1 MSIVKPV
8 LDYLAYVA
16 VRLFICVIQAM
27 RVETAHA
34 IARSLAWLAADVLH
48 VRGKILQN
56 NLSHAFPEL
65 KSEERNKIVREM
77 WEHLF
82 LLVVEVAHTPR
93 KIHETNWRDHV
104 RLRNSEIVV
113 GELLS
118 DRPTILVTAHVGN
131 FEVGGYVLG
140 LFGFPTYTVARTLD
154 NPHLDRFLNN
164 FRGKTGQFIIPKN
177 GGFDQIVAVLENSGV
192 MTLLADQN
200 AGRKGCWVNFFDRPA
215 SAHKAIALLS
225 LEHDAPIVASYSRR
239 LGRPLQFEVVT
250 SAKRNPRLEDGSPS
264 TVSELTQWYTEQLE
278 GFVREVPNQYWWIH
292 NRWKDPRP
300 RRKKKKPPTDKKAA

>member
-1 MSIVKPV
+1 MTIIKPIV
-8 LDYLAYVA
+8 DYLAYIV
-16 VRLFICVIQAM
+16 VRVFICVIQAM
-27 RVETAHA
+27 RVETGHD
-34 IARSLAWLAADVLH
+34 IARGLAWLAGDVLH
-48 VRGKILQN
+48 IRGKLLIE
-56 NLSHAFPEL
+56 NLRHAFPDMDQHQHD
-65 KSEERNKIVREM
+65 RITREM

-93 KIHETNWRDHV
+93 KIHETNWRNHV
-104 RLRNSEIVV
+104 CLNGSHIVV

-154 NPHLDRFLNN
+154 NPHLDRFLNE

-177 GGFDQIVAVLENSGV
+177 GGFDQIVAVLENRGV
-192 MTLLADQN
+192 MTFLADQH
-200 AGRKGCWVNFFDRPA
+200 AGRKGCWVEYFGRPA
-215 SAHKAIALLS
+215 SAHKAISLLALDY
-225 LEHDAPIVASYSRR
+225 DAPIVASYTRR
-239 LGRPLQFEVVT
+239 LGKPMQFEVRT
-250 SAKRNPRLEDGSPS
+250 SAALAPRDSEGLPL
-264 TVSELTQWYTEQLE
+264 TVSELTQWYTNQLE

-300 RRKKKKPPTDKKAA
+300 RRKKKPASSKKAA